1 MIVSLCHQRVGGV
14 DHVAEAEGAEELD
27 LLRLFL
33 LEVGVEPPE
42 IDIRRVDVEREADPV
57 WQDDQGDGR
66 NTALMREGGI
76 WCARQ
81 RQAGGDNHERNYA
94 K

>member
-1 MIVSLCHQRVGGV
+1 MGRGV
-14 DHVAEAEGAEELD
+14 DHVAEVEGADEFD
-27 LLRLFL
+27 LPRLFL
-33 LEVGVEPPE
+33 REVGVEPPE

-57 WQDDQGDGR
+57 RQNDRGDGQHIV
-66 NTALMREGGI
+66 LVREGGI
-76 WCARQ
+76 WRARQ